1 MMEEKILRGYLY
13 DFYGQLLNAHQREIY
28 EAYAF
33 DDLSLSEIAER
44 EGISRQGVHD
54 LIHRCSRSL
63 ENYEQALHLVSRFM
77 KIKED
82 IERIQ
87 DLTEDGQVT
96 EETLGEI
103 RRISRG
109 ILEEL

>member
-1 MMEEKILRGYLY
+1 MEEKIIRGYLY

-33 DDLSLSEIAER
+33 DDLSLSEIAEQ
-44 EGISRQGVHD
+44 EGISRQGVYD
-54 LIHRCSRSL
+54 IIRRCTRSL
-63 ENYEQALHLVSRFM
+63 ENYEQALHLVARFM

-87 DLTEDGQVT
+87 KATGSQ
-96 EETLGEI
+96 
-103 RRISRG
+103 RIAWEKFAEFHGGFWRNCNG
-109 ILEEL
+109 F

>member
-1 MMEEKILRGYLY
+1 MEEKIISGYLY

-33 DDLSLSEIAER
+33 DDLSLSEIAEQ
-44 EGISRQGVHD
+44 EGISRQGVYD
-54 LIHRCSRSL
+54 IIRRCTRSL
-63 ENYEQALHLVSRFM
+63 ENYEQALHLVARFM

-87 DLTEDGQVT
+87 KLTEGDRVT
-96 EETLGEI
+96 ENSLGEI

>member
-1 MMEEKILRGYLY
+1 MISMDSCSMRI
-13 DFYGQLLNAHQREIY
+13 RERSMRHMPLMICR
-28 EAYAF
+28 
-33 DDLSLSEIAER
+33 SL
-44 EGISRQGVHD
+44 RQGVYD
-54 LIHRCSRSL
+54 IIRRCTRSL
-63 ENYEQALHLVSRFM
+63 ENYEQALHLVARFM

-87 DLTEDGQVT
+87 KLTEGDRVT
-96 EETLGEI
+96 ENSLGEI